1 MYCQIHTHLC
11 IRHGV
16 QTIYMNKAR
25 ITKGINLQNLLD
37 ENNHVNV

>member
-1 MYCQIHTHLC
+1 MYHQIHTHLC
-11 IRHGV
+11 IRHEV
-16 QTIYMNKAR
+16 QTIYMKKTR